1 MTSSR
6 KLQSEKLFYVLVGD
20 VKISDT
26 ILRIIESYTIMS
38 AHIEYNTSNDI
49 PTVDINKFGT
59 FCHIDTEANIQ
70 NMITAIS
77 SKGLRYIGYMNGT
90 EHIISIGTNGYI
102 GIPIKPN
109 KILIPDGMWE
119 VVYPHITLAP
129 PMGSNKYNEYKDLLG
144 LEVKYSISEI
154 IKTKSTYSHSALIL
168 GEEHHI
174 TRIVLN
180 GQKPFIAKR
189 EMEGLRG
196 TTYEECL
203 GYPVI
208 M

>member
-1 MTSSR
+1 MSART
-6 KLQSEKLFYVLVGD
+6 LQSEKRFYVLVGNLA
-20 VKISDT
+20 VSDK

-38 AHIEYNTSNDI
+38 AHIQYDMSFNI
-49 PTVDINKFGT
+49 PTIDINEFGT

-70 NMITAIS
+70 NMMTAIS
-77 SKGLRYIGYMNGT
+77 SKGLRYIGYVNGNDY
-90 EHIISIGTNGYI
+90 ILSIGANGYI
-102 GIPIKPN
+102 GIPVKTD

-119 VVYPHITLAP
+119 VSYPHITLAP
-129 PMGSNKYNEYKDLLG
+129 PMGSNKFNEFKEMIG
-144 LEVKYSISEI
+144 QEVKYSISEL
-154 IKTKSTYSHSALIL
+154 IKTKSTYSQSAIIM
-168 GEEHHI
+168 GEEHHV

-189 EMEGLRG
+189 EMEGVRG
-196 TTYEECL
+196 TTYEDRL

>member
-1 MTSSR
+1 MSART
-6 KLQSEKLFYVLVGD
+6 LQSEKRFYVLVGNLA
-20 VKISDT
+20 ISDK

-38 AHIEYNTSNDI
+38 AHIQYDISFNI
-49 PTVDINKFGT
+49 PTIDKNEFGT

-70 NMITAIS
+70 NMMTAIS
-77 SKGLRYIGYMNGT
+77 SKGLRYIGYVNGT
-90 EHIISIGTNGYI
+90 DYILSIGANGYV
-102 GIPIKPN
+102 GIPVKTD

-119 VVYPHITLAP
+119 VSYPHITLAP
-129 PMGSNKYNEYKDLLG
+129 PMGSNKFNEFKEMIG
-144 LEVKYSISEI
+144 QEVKYSISEL
-154 IKTKSTYSHSALIL
+154 IKTKSTYSQSAIIM
-168 GEEHHI
+168 GEEHHV

-189 EMEGLRG
+189 EMEGIRG
-196 TTYEECL
+196 TTYEDRL

>member
-1 MTSSR
+1 MSART
-6 KLQSEKLFYVLVGD
+6 LQSEKRFYVLVGNLA
-20 VKISDT
+20 VSDK

-38 AHIEYNTSNDI
+38 AHIQYDTSFNI
-49 PTVDINKFGT
+49 PTIDVNEFGT

-77 SKGLRYIGYMNGT
+77 SKGLRYIGYVNGT
-90 EHIISIGTNGYI
+90 DYILSIGVNGYV
-102 GIPIKPN
+102 GIPVKTD

-119 VVYPHITLAP
+119 VSYPHITLAP
-129 PMGSNKYNEYKDLLG
+129 PMGSNKFNEFKEMIG
-144 LEVKYSISEI
+144 QEVKYSISEL
-154 IKTKSTYSHSALIL
+154 IKTKSTYSQSGLIM
-168 GEEHHI
+168 GEEHHV

-189 EMEGLRG
+189 EMESVRG
-196 TTYEECL
+196 TTYEDRI

>member
-1 MTSSR
+1 MSART
-6 KLQSEKLFYVLVGD
+6 LQSEKRFYVLVGNLA
-20 VKISDT
+20 ISDK

-38 AHIEYNTSNDI
+38 AHIHYDTSFNI
-49 PTVDINKFGT
+49 PTIDINEFGT

-70 NMITAIS
+70 NMMTAIS
-77 SKGLRYIGYMNGT
+77 SKGLRYIGYVNGT
-90 EHIISIGTNGYI
+90 DYILSIGANGYV
-102 GIPIKPN
+102 GIPVKTD

-119 VVYPHITLAP
+119 VSYPHITLAP
-129 PMGSNKYNEYKDLLG
+129 PMGSNKFNEFKEMIG
-144 LEVKYSISEI
+144 QEVKYSISEL
-154 IKTKSTYSHSALIL
+154 IKTKSTYSQSALIL
-168 GEEHHI
+168 GEEHHV

-189 EMEGLRG
+189 EMEGIRG
-196 TTYEECL
+196 TTYEDRL